1 MGTRHRDISL
11 VVFDMAGTTVE
22 DSGLV
27 QQSFLAAD
35 AHAGLSKTDEDR
47 RRMLDYVSD
56 TMGQSK
62 IVVFRHLSGGNEEQA
77 QAANKEFER
86 CYSQLVDDGRCS
98 AVPGAGNSSAPCG
111 SRASRRRSPPAS
123 RTRRRCAIIR
133 ALGWQDVADVVL
145 CPGDGVRGRP
155 FPDLALTALMRIG
168 APSVQSM
175 VVLGDTTS
183 DVTTGLRA
191 GALASVGVLTG
202 AHDAT
207 QLSEAGPPT
216 FSTVSRTCPV
226 CSPNCATPDL
236 RARAPLPS
244 SDGSLGSMVR
254 AFTMLKATRSGRY
267 RSSAYSNVSPF

>member
-1 MGTRHRDISL
+1 MGTHHRDISL

-98 AVPGAGNSSAPCG
+98 AIPGAEELFG
-111 SRASRRRSPPAS
+111 SLREQGIKTALTTGFAHETQMS
-123 RTRRRCAIIR
+123 IIR

-155 FPDLALTALMRIG
+155 FPDLALTALMRTG

-175 VVLGDTTS
+175 VVLGDSTS

-207 QLSEAGPPT
+207 QLSEAG
-216 FSTVSRTCPV
+216 
-226 CSPNCATPDL
+226 ATHVLDSVADL
-236 RARAPLPS
+236 PGLLAELRN
-244 SDGSLGSMVR
+244 
-254 AFTMLKATRSGRY
+254 T
-267 RSSAYSNVSPF
+267 